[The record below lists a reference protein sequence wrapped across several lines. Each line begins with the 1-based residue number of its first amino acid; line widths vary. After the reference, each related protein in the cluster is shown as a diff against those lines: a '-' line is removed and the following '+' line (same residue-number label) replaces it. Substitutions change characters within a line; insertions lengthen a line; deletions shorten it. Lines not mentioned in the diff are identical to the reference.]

1 MRKKWLTVGTALM
14 ISAMMMAGCGNTE
27 NKDEAASTQETA
39 GEEKDAESTPK
50 ETEGGSFEGMISP
63 VSREEGSGTRGA
75 FIELFGIET
84 KDEAGNKIDNT
95 TDMAEVTNSTSVML
109 TTVEGNEYAIGYIS
123 LGSMDDTKVKALN
136 IDGAEA
142 TVENIK
148 SGDYKISRPFNIVT
162 KEGLSEVAA
171 DFVKYIMSEDG
182 QRVVEENGYISQG
195 NEGAYEAAELSGKIT
210 VAGSSSVTP
219 VMEKLKEG
227 YVALN
232 PDVEIEVQQN
242 DSTTGV
248 TSAIEGVCD
257 IGMASRELKDT
268 ELAEGITGT
277 AIALDG
283 IAVIVNKENPIN
295 DMTSEQV
302 ASIFTGE
309 TIDWSEIQ

>member
-39 GEEKDAESTPK
+39 GEEKDAESTPE

-123 LGSMDDTKVKALN
+123 LGSMDDMKVKALN

-232 PDVEIEVQQN
+232 PDVKIEVQQN